1 MNEKSKKIC
10 HSLQGSVEFSSS
22 ATGAPS
28 GQSCDN
34 PLKGREAEQNPWQSD
49 EGEGQ
54 ELNILRGDEA
64 TRSREV
70 FTSELGS
77 IPGRALIRNSPGEA
91 EIRAGI
97 KKSEKEAKDE
107 RLEESWSAP
116 VLSPISQLPPQGS
129 DL

>member
-1 MNEKSKKIC
+1 MSSTAAASSQSSEK
-10 HSLQGSVEFSSS
+10 
-22 ATGAPS
+22 A
-28 GQSCDN
+28 
-34 PLKGREAEQNPWQSD
+34 LKGREAQQNPWQSD

-77 IPGRALIRNSPGEA
+77 IPGRAFIRNSRGEA